1 MSEKKEINNRLLVG
15 LSYLTVGVLF
25 CIFRGSVLNWIMTVI
40 GAIFIV
46 KAVFALSLQ
55 DWISAAVYGVIGVL
69 LIVGG
74 WLFLQVV
81 MVLLGIMLTIV
92 GVATLLSAIHER
104 SFKDAIVPV
113 ITLIVG
119 IMLIVSCWFVAD
131 WFFVVCGVALVIDGV
146 MTIFG
151 EQKHE

>member
-92 GVATLLSAIHER
+92 GVAILLSAIHEG

-146 MTIFG
+146 MTLFG
-151 EQKHE
+151 EQKY

>member
-55 DWISAAVYGVIGVL
+55 DWISAAVHGVIGVL

-74 WLFLQVV
+74 WLLLQVV

-92 GVATLLSAIHER
+92 GVAILLSAIHER
-104 SFKDAIVPV
+104 SFKEAIVPV

-146 MTIFG
+146 MTLFG
-151 EQKHE
+151 EQKY